1 MSLSMHL
8 SRGRVFAVLASL
20 AVLLG
25 VGSTARAAE
34 TVDVAARIA
43 AMNTAASN
51 ATSAITERQTR
62 AINKMTELDTQG
74 KPDVAIR
81 AAGKVGKKAVEEA
94 AERGRREVRKISS
107 RTLVQLTKQNA
118 DAAVKAQVEAA
129 RDTSLSTINNAVLA
143 AKAAINAKADE
154 LTGASG

>member
-1 MSLSMHL
+1 MSISMNL

-25 VGSTARAAE
+25 AGSTARAAE

-43 AMNTAASN
+43 AINTAAAN
-51 ATSAITERQTR
+51 ATTAITERQTR

-74 KPDVAIR
+74 KPDRAIL
-81 AAGKVGKKAVEEA
+81 AAGKAGKRAVEEA
-94 AERGRREVRKISS
+94 AERGRREVRKIAT
-107 RTLVQLTKQNA
+107 RTLLQLIRQNA

-129 RDTSLSTINNAVLA
+129 RDAALTTINTAALA
-143 AKAAINAKADE
+143 AKQAINAKADE
-154 LTGASG
+154 LTGAPG